1 MPFWGYYTC
10 SLPGHVFPKKDA
22 CLFPYVSSWFRN
34 ALDSFQTKEFAPSSF
49 LTVSNC
55 LSIIFS
61 LQKIFTIFN
70 FQFVWHF
77 FKASNWVKM
86 FRRLFDIVSGLFK
99 NYLYVCTL
107 CQTSFRWFQVI
118 AEFENES
125 NHFVTFFKLLQIV
138 SDLFQTVQMF
148 SGLFFPRRNMLR
160 KKQHPAQTKKQ
171 ENDTKRKGKTASWN

>member
-1 MPFWGYYTC
+1 
-10 SLPGHVFPKKDA
+10 
-22 CLFPYVSSWFRN
+22 
-34 ALDSFQTKEFAPSSF
+34 
-49 LTVSNC
+49 
-55 LSIIFS
+55 
-61 LQKIFTIFN
+61 
-70 FQFVWHF
+70 
-77 FKASNWVKM
+77 M
-86 FRRLFDIVSGLFK
+86 FRRLFDIVSDLLK
-99 NYLYVCTL
+99 NYLHVCTL

>member
-1 MPFWGYYTC
+1 MF
-10 SLPGHVFPKKDA
+10 FPKKDA

-55 LSIIFS
+55 LSTIFS
-61 LQKIFTIFN
+61 LQKILTIIN

-86 FRRLFDIVSGLFK
+86 FRRLFDIVSDLLK
-99 NYLYVCTL
+99 NYLHVCTL

-125 NHFVTFFKLLQIV
+125 NHFVTF
-138 SDLFQTVQMF
+138 SSSSRSFQTCFRQSRCFQVF
-148 SGLFFPRRNMLR
+148 FFPRRNVQWPSILL
-160 KKQHPAQTKKQ
+160 PG
-171 ENDTKRKGKTASWN
+171 KRR